1 MRRQQGFTLLE
12 VLIAV
17 VILAVGLLGTAALSL
32 NSLQT
37 SQGAS
42 LRSQASTMAADFAE
56 RLRTNRD
63 YAISAAAANTA
74 YALASGAGAPTN
86 PACASNSAGCDG
98 QGQAQRDMYEWRTN
112 LDAVMP
118 GASAVITKADALPR
132 RYELTLT
139 WNEAGN
145 RGAATSYRLRIDL

>member
-42 LRSQASTMAADFAE
+42 LRSQASAMAADFAE

-86 PACASNSAGCDG
+86 PTCASSSAGCDG

-112 LDAVMP
+112 LDAAMP
-118 GASAVITKADALPR
+118 GASAVVTKTDQR